1 MTSAPIAGR
10 EHLRQRARQLA
21 KDRIAPLAGE
31 MERTG
36 VPSAVLCDLYR
47 EEGWLDAFVPAEF
60 GGTQFS
66 GEDWYLLNEEIA
78 RVSVASA
85 LLMEFGSTA
94 TVQFAPAAQQA
105 RLFPDVVG
113 KVSAFAAT
121 EPDAGSDILA
131 LRTHVADKGGYYLL
145 NGQKCLINNGGI
157 AEVITVVATVE
168 PGSGRSGIRV
178 LLVDPAAPGV
188 RRSAERQKMGL
199 RGASLVDLSFYNV
212 EIPATHLVGGEDG
225 YGILKRLIC
234 HSRTTVAAMAIGN
247 AQAAMERALE
257 HCLHRKQFGRPVY
270 DNQAVSF
277 MIADMAIGI
286 EAGRDLALHAV
297 RSLEAGEG
305 EAPLLTMKAKVFATN
320 TGARVTADAVQCL
333 GGGGY
338 LQENA
343 VERRMRDATALQITV
358 GTNQMHQKSIAR
370 VLAKQ
375 CLAAGPMEV
384 GHD

>member
-1 MTSAPIAGR
+1 VTSAAIAGR
-10 EHLRQRARQLA
+10 ENLRQRARKLA
-21 KDRIAPLAGE
+21 KDKIAPLAGE

-36 VPSAVLCDLYR
+36 VPSAALCDLYR

-66 GEDWYLLNEEIA
+66 GEDWYLLNEEVA

-94 TVQFAPAAQQA
+94 AVQFAPAEQHA
-105 RLFPDVVG
+105 RLFPHVVG

-131 LRTHVADKGGYYLL
+131 LRTHVADKGGHYLL

-199 RGASLVDLSFYNV
+199 RGASLADLSFDNV
-212 EIPATHLVGGEDG
+212 EIPATHLIGGEDG

-234 HSRTTVAAMAIGN
+234 HSRTTVSAMAIGN
-247 AQAAMERALE
+247 AQAAMERSLE

-286 EAGRDLALHAV
+286 EAARDLALHAV
-297 RSLEAGEG
+297 RSLEAGEE
-305 EAPLLTMKAKVFATN
+305 EAPLLAMKAKVFATN
-320 TGARVTADAVQCL
+320 NGARVTADAVQCL

-338 LQENA
+338 LQENT

-384 GHD
+384 

>member
-21 KDRIAPLAGE
+21 KDKIAPLADE
-31 MERTG
+31 MERTS
-36 VPSAVLCDLYR
+36 VPSAALCDLYR

-66 GEDWYLLNEEIA
+66 GEDWYLLNEEVA

-94 TVQFAPAAQQA
+94 AVQFAPAEQHA

-113 KVSAFAAT
+113 KVGAFAVT

-131 LRTHVADKGGYYLL
+131 LRATIEDKGGYYLL

-157 AEVITVVATVE
+157 AEVMTVVATVE
-168 PGSGRSGIRV
+168 PGSGRSGIRL
-178 LLVDPAAPGV
+178 LLVDPAAAGV
-188 RRSAERQKMGL
+188 RRSAEKQRMGL
-199 RGASLVDLSFYNV
+199 RGASIVDLSFDNV
-212 EIPATHLVGGEDG
+212 EIPATHLIGGEDG
-225 YGILKRLIC
+225 YGIMKCLFC
-234 HSRTTVAAMAIGN
+234 HSRTMVAAMAIGN

-257 HCLHRKQFGRPVY
+257 YCLHRKQFGRPVY

-286 EAGRDLALHAV
+286 EAARDLALHAV
-297 RSLEAGEG
+297 RSVRAGEE
-305 EAPLLTMKAKVFATN
+305 EAPVLAAKAKVFASN

-333 GGGGY
+333 GGAGY

-343 VERRMRDATALQITV
+343 VERRMRDAAALQITN
-358 GTNQMHQKSIAR
+358 GTNQMHQNSVAR
-370 VLAKQ
+370 ALAKQ
-375 CLAAGPMEV
+375 CLAARPTEV
-384 GHD
+384 GHG

>member
-36 VPSAVLCDLYR
+36 VPSAALCDLYR

-66 GEDWYLLNEEIA
+66 GEDWYLLNEEVA

-94 TVQFAPAAQQA
+94 AVLFAPAEQHA

-178 LLVDPAAPGV
+178 LLIDPAAPGV

-199 RGASLVDLSFYNV
+199 RGASLADLSFENV
-212 EIPATHLVGGEDG
+212 EIPAAHLIGGENG
-225 YGILKRLIC
+225 YDILKRLIC

-257 HCLHRKQFGRPVY
+257 HCLHRKQFGQPVY

-286 EAGRDLALHAV
+286 EAARDLALHAV
-297 RSLEAGEG
+297 RSLEAGEE

-338 LQENA
+338 LQENT

-358 GTNQMHQKSIAR
+358 GTNQLHQKGIAR

-375 CLAAGPMEV
+375 CLAAGPTEV
-384 GHD
+384 